1 MKRILFLTAL
11 ICCVLFSNAQQ
22 KIVEYTGSEIDFGRS
37 KSATLYKGLEEQLVG
52 NNFNIVDIHTVARTA
67 HDLWTLTYQFNLK
80 DSMQQA
86 EDIWFQLR
94 GNVNAAE
101 VYFNGQLLLQNGH
114 IGTSKSTEK
123 NGLNLI
129 RKHIPRKLLVIGT
142 NNLKVRFSN
151 YKNKE
156 GAIFRD
162 ISIGSLTQFIEQ
174 SSVLYTASLLFS
186 GIFLFAILI
195 NIALYFSL
203 NRKKTLLLLAFLFL
217 VNFVLSMYETLYW
230 NGLLESISF
239 VHSNGFKSFLEYTSY
254 FILIF
259 IVYLEF
265 DLKRTKLL
273 LAIIVFGLIT
283 LIGNWISLPMAIS
296 LSLIPFLFSCL
307 PSKNVDATKNL
318 IRFSLFLIFAFTLL
332 DDYDLIEG
340 YEFVYQNYIITSIVF
355 KIDVLGMVLFAVI
368 MIYTSAKGI
377 FIKTQKLNAA
387 KLQLEQ
393 LEYQF
398 LQKHIQPHF
407 LMNSLMSLQ
416 QLVITDTENASKMI
430 EALSEEFHLLTTMTK
445 KKLVPITDEINMC
458 KTHLQIMSIQ
468 QRASYQLTVNGII
481 GDETIPPAVIHTLVE
496 NGITH
501 GYSGNDNAN
510 FELTK
515 TITATGIEY
524 RLFNDSKKQSTSKK
538 ATTGSGLKYIE
549 ARLEECYPS
558 NWTLT
563 SKSVENGWEAI
574 ITIKN

>member
-1 MKRILFLTAL
+1 M
-11 ICCVLFSNAQQ
+11 
-22 KIVEYTGSEIDFGRS
+22 
-37 KSATLYKGLEEQLVG
+37 
-52 NNFNIVDIHTVARTA
+52 
-67 HDLWTLTYQFNLK
+67 K
-80 DSMQQA
+80 DSILQA
-86 EDIWFQLR
+86 GDIWLRLR

-101 VYFNGQLLLQNGH
+101 IYFNGQLLLQNGR
-114 IGTSKSTEK
+114 IGDSKYTEK

-129 RKHIPRKLLVIGT
+129 RKHVPRKLLVVGT
-142 NNLKVRFSN
+142 NQLKVRFSN
-151 YKNKE
+151 YKNIE

-162 ISIGSLTQFIEQ
+162 LSIGSLTEFIEQ

-186 GIFLFAILI
+186 GIFLFAIFI
-195 NIALYFSL
+195 NLALYFSL
-203 NRKKTLLLLAFLFL
+203 NRKKTLLLLAFLFF
-217 VNFVLSMYETLYW
+217 VNFILSMYETMYW
-230 NGLLESISF
+230 NGLLESLSF
-239 VHSNGFKSFLEYTSY
+239 IHSNGFKSLLEYTCY
-254 FILIF
+254 FILLF
-259 IVYLEF
+259 IVFLEF

-273 LAIIVFGLIT
+273 IAIIVFGLII
-283 LIGNWISLPMAIS
+283 LMGNWVSLPMAII

-307 PSKNVDATKNL
+307 PSKNVDASKNL
-318 IRFSLFLIFAFTLL
+318 IRCSLFLIFAFTLL

-340 YEFVYQNYIITSIVF
+340 FEFVYQNYIITSIVF

-377 FIKTQKLNAA
+377 FLKTQKLNAA

-416 QLVITDTENASKMI
+416 QLVTTDTENASKMI

-468 QRASYQLTVNGII
+468 QRANYKITVNGII

-501 GYSGNDNAN
+501 GYSGNDNAH
-510 FELTK
+510 FELSK
-515 TITATGIEY
+515 ITTVTGIQY
-524 RLFNDSKKQSTSKK
+524 HLFNDSKKQSTPKK
-538 ATTGSGLKYIE
+538 ITTGSGLKYIE
-549 ARLEECYPS
+549 ARLEECYPAK
-558 NWTLT
+558 WALT
-563 SKSVENGWEAI
+563 SQSVENGWKAV
-574 ITIKN
+574 ITINNQQ